1 MKKSI
6 LLFLALLLPALVFVF
21 LKFFGKNE
29 FAVEPLFQDTV
40 QVPPNC
46 SGVTYT
52 TPYTVADSVLTML
65 QWSVNRTSLIIIE
78 DSIGENQKEQRIQM
92 NRVFKEFSLDPLNI
106 VMLTD
111 DIEASQINQSEE
123 MLNVVNVSHED
134 LVMFRN
140 CVFLL
145 DRYNNALLIDSMKRV
160 VGQYDLTDRE
170 DTDRLMLE
178 LKIVFKK
185 Y

>member
-6 LLFLALLLPALVFVF
+6 LLFLALLLPAIVFVF

-46 SGVTYT
+46 YGITYT
-52 TPYTVADSVLTML
+52 TPYTVADSVLTKL
-65 QWSVNRTSLIIIE
+65 QWSAKGISLVIIE
-78 DSIGENQKEQRIQM
+78 DSISKNQKEQSIQIK
-92 NRVFKEFSLDPLNI
+92 RVFQEFSHDPLNI
-106 VMLTD
+106 VIFTEELG
-111 DIEASQINQSEE
+111 ASEKISLAHN
-123 MLNVVNVSHED
+123 D
-134 LVMFRN
+134 LLRFRN
-140 CVFLL
+140 CIFLL
-145 DRYNNALLIDSMKRV
+145 DNEKNALLIDSWKRV
-160 VGQYDLTDRE
+160 VGQYDVTDRE

-178 LKIVFKK
+178 LKIIFKK